1 VDKNESLTPRTR
13 LAAPR
18 SAAPR
23 PASAPWRAVRVLIAV
38 AGVAFSILAEAQ
50 QLALGDRPAVFVV
63 ADLLGGWA
71 FLAAGAVVWDRRPSN
86 RIGPLLVA
94 IGFAWFVGTFGAAGS
109 DMVAY
114 LGRSFQGYYEPLLAI
129 LVLAYPTGR
138 LTTRWTRLVAVA
150 WLVDHSVWS
159 IARAVLDRPLGWYAC
174 PSCPETIDAY
184 VNART
189 LLDRIGPITLSI
201 AVLLAGAVL
210 VLLVGRLVRAGPA
223 GRRRLFPVVLGGIV
237 LAIDVALTGIARLTI
252 GPPLFQDSRVGA
264 GYDILAMFV
273 AVAVLVG
280 LLQDRLARSDVADL
294 VVELRSAGMHGRIGR
309 IQEALARTLH
319 DPTLRYL
326 ALDPATRRYRNADG
340 ELVEA
345 PAASSTRA
353 VTRSGGGTAP
363 EGLIVHDPV
372 LLEDPALLEAAQT
385 AVAFESENVRLG
397 AEVARQLEEV
407 RASRQRIVQAA
418 DSERRRVERDLHDG
432 AQQRLIGLAMEVGR
446 LRAQAKQRG
455 DEELGASLDNVAAN
469 VESAI
474 EELREL
480 ARGIL
485 PPILA
490 EAGLAAAIESLA
502 VRSPVPVR
510 VDIVIDGRLAP
521 AIESTAYFFVA
532 EGLANVARHS
542 AARQAIV
549 TGRLEGGRL
558 RLVVEDD
565 GIGGADP
572 RGGSGLSGLA
582 DRVGALGGRLD
593 VGPMPGSGTRLA
605 ADLPIVR

>member
-1 VDKNESLTPRTR
+1 MDENESLTTSLGTALPRTS
-13 LAAPR
+13 
-18 SAAPR
+18 SAGMT
-23 PASAPWRAVRVLIAV
+23 SAWWRMVRVLVVIG
-38 AGVAFSILAEAQ
+38 GVAFSVLAEAQ
-50 QLALGDRPAVFVV
+50 QLAIGRPAVFLV

-71 FLAAGAVVWDRRPSN
+71 FLAAGAVAWDRRPSN

-94 IGFAWFVGTFGAAGS
+94 IGFAWFVGTFGAASS
-109 DMVAY
+109 DLVAY

-138 LTTRWTRLVAVA
+138 LTSRWSRLVAVA
-150 WLVDHSVWS
+150 WLVDHSAWS
-159 IARAVLDRPLGWYAC
+159 VARAVLDRPLAWYTC

-184 VNART
+184 VNARV
-189 LLDRIGPITLSI
+189 LLDRIGPITLTI
-201 AVLLAGAVL
+201 AVVLAGAVL
-210 VLLVGRLVRAGPA
+210 VLLVARLMRAGPA
-223 GRRRLFPVVLGGIV
+223 GRRRLTPVVLGGIV
-237 LAIDVALTGIARLTI
+237 LALDVGVTGIARLTI
-252 GPPLFQDSRVGA
+252 GPPLFQDARIGA
-264 GYDILAMFV
+264 GYNILAMLV
-273 AVAVLVG
+273 AVSVLVG

-294 VVELRSAGMHGRIGR
+294 VLELRSAGLNGRVRR
-309 IQEALARTLH
+309 IQDALAHTLH
-319 DPTLRYL
+319 DPTLRFL
-326 ALDPATRRYRNADG
+326 ALDPMTGRYRDADG
-340 ELVEA
+340 DLVAA
-345 PAASSTRA
+345 PVPDTARA
-353 VTRSGGGTAP
+353 VTRSGGGAAP

-372 LLEDPALLEAAQT
+372 LLEDSALLDAAQA
-385 AVAFESENVRLG
+385 AVAFESENARLG

-446 LRAQAKQRG
+446 LRAQARQRG
-455 DEELGASLDNVAAN
+455 DEELSGSLGAVAAN

-502 VRSPVPVR
+502 VRSPIPVR
-510 VDIVIDGRLAP
+510 VDVVVDGRLP
-521 AIESTAYFFVA
+521 PTIESTAYFVVA

-542 AARQAIV
+542 AAREATV
-549 TGRLEGGRL
+549 TGRVEDGRL

-565 GIGGADP
+565 GIGGADA
-572 RGGSGLSGLA
+572 RRGSGLRGLA
-582 DRVGALGGRLD
+582 DRVGALGGRLE

-605 ADLPIVR
+605 ADLPVAR

>member
-1 VDKNESLTPRTR
+1 V
-13 LAAPR
+13 
-18 SAAPR
+18 
-23 PASAPWRAVRVLIAV
+23 I
-38 AGVAFSILAEAQ
+38 AGVVFSILAEAQ
-50 QLALGDRPAVFVV
+50 QLTLDRPAVFLV

-71 FLAAGAVVWDRRPSN
+71 FLAAGAVAWDRRPSN

-94 IGFAWFVGTFGAAGS
+94 IGYAWFVGTFGASGS
-109 DMVAY
+109 DVVAY

-129 LVLAYPTGR
+129 VVLAYPTGR
-138 LTTRWTRLVAVA
+138 LLSPWSRLVSLA
-150 WLVDHSVWS
+150 WIVDHSIWS
-159 IARAVLDRPLGWYAC
+159 LARAVLDRPLGWYGC
-174 PSCPETIDAY
+174 PTCPETIDAY
-184 VNART
+184 VAAHQ
-189 LLDRIGPITLSI
+189 LLDRIGPITLSG
-201 AVLLAGAVL
+201 AVVLAGAVL
-210 VLLVGRLVRAGPA
+210 VLLVARLVRAGPA
-223 GRRRLFPVVLGGIV
+223 GRRRLTPVVLGG
-237 LAIDVALTGIARLTI
+237 LALAFDVGVTGIVRLTI
-252 GPPLFQDSRVGA
+252 GPPLFRDVRVGA
-264 GYDILAMFV
+264 VYDILAMLV
-273 AVAVLVG
+273 AVAVLAG
-280 LLQDRLARSDVADL
+280 LLQDRLSRSDVADL
-294 VVELRSAGMHGRIGR
+294 VLDLRSAGMTGRVGR

-319 DPTLRYL
+319 DPTLEYL
-326 ALDPATRRYRNADG
+326 ALDAASGRYRDADG
-340 ELVEA
+340 DLVEPPVA
-345 PAASSTRA
+345 SPARA
-353 VTRSGGGTAP
+353 VTRSGSGAAP

-372 LLEDPALLEAAQT
+372 LLEDPALLDAAQA

-397 AEVARQLEEV
+397 AEVAHQLEEV

-455 DEELGASLDNVAAN
+455 DDELGASLDSVAAN

-490 EAGLAAAIESLA
+490 EAGLAAAVESLA

-510 VDIVIDGRLAP
+510 VDIVLDGRLAP

-542 AARQAIV
+542 AARQATV
-549 TGRLEGGRL
+549 TGRVQGDRL

-572 RGGSGLSGLA
+572 RGGSGLRGLA

-593 VGPMPGSGTRLA
+593 VGPMPGAGTRLA
-605 ADLPIVR
+605 ADLPIIR